1 MGGKDMT
8 GPEDDLG
15 GPVIGIA
22 FAMIALVLM
31 LIA

>member
-15 GPVIGIA
+15 GPLIGMA
-22 FAMIALVLM
+22 FAIIALVLM
-31 LIA
+31 LVA